1 MLAVRKLLAYIG
13 RQGAKGMGISLL
25 VAAVI
30 PLIIPG
36 SGAALRRWLP
46 AMIMIFLV
54 NAFAR
59 VDISHAR
66 RMVARPARLLCG
78 LGWTMLVVP
87 VVFWLAL
94 SLVGRDNLDPG
105 LVLALSLQAAAA
117 PIITMPAVAMVLE
130 LEVTFPVLLLL
141 ATMAV
146 QPFTAPFVAPWVAG
160 AVVPVDGFLL
170 GRNLL
175 LMIGGSAVLAAA
187 RRRLAGLARLEQYR
201 LEITGA
207 NLIGFTLFGLTMFD
221 GVVLRVFT
229 QPLLLLSLSALAFL
243 IALGNLGAALVFL
256 RAFGRDNAFMT
267 GFAAGHRNV
276 GLMAAAQSGSLPDLT
291 WLYFALVQLPIYLT
305 PMLLR
310 RTMSLQQRISSSP
323 EGKPLRPEQQ

>member
-1 MLAVRKLLAYIG
+1 MIVIRKVLSYFG
-13 RQGAKGMGISLL
+13 RQGATGMGVSLL
-25 VAAVI
+25 VAAVV
-30 PLIIPG
+30 PLIVPG
-36 SGAALRRWLP
+36 LGVALRPWLP

-59 VDISHAR
+59 VDLSHAQR
-66 RMVARPARLLCG
+66 IVARPYKLLCG
-78 LGWTMLVVP
+78 LGWTVLIVP
-87 VVFWLAL
+87 SVFWLAL
-94 SLVGRDNLDPG
+94 SLVGRDSLDPG

-117 PIITMPAVAMVLE
+117 PIMAMPAVAMVLE

-160 AVVPVDGFLL
+160 TLVPIDGFLL

-175 LMIGGSAVLAAA
+175 LMIGGSTVLSVAL
-187 RRRLAGLARLEQYR
+187 RRLVGLPRLEEYR
-201 LEITGA
+201 FEITGA
-207 NLIGFTLFGLTMFD
+207 NLIVFTLFGLTMFD

-229 QPLLLLSLSALAFL
+229 QPLLLLTLSALAFL
-243 IALGNLGAALVFL
+243 IALGSIGAAFVFL
-256 RAFGRDNAFMT
+256 RPIGSDSAFMT

-305 PMLLR
+305 PQLLR
-310 RTMSLQQRISSSP
+310 RTISFQQQKSGITGS
-323 EGKPLRPEQQ
+323 KPLRPEEQ

>member
-1 MLAVRKLLAYIG
+1 MV
-13 RQGAKGMGISLL
+13 
-25 VAAVI
+25 
-30 PLIIPG
+30 
-36 SGAALRRWLP
+36 
-46 AMIMIFLV
+46 FLV
-54 NAFAR
+54 NAFTR

-66 RMVARPARLLCG
+66 RIVARPYKLLCG
-78 LGWTMLVVP
+78 LGWTVLIVP

-117 PIITMPAVAMVLE
+117 PIMAMPAVAMVLE
-130 LEVTFPVLLLL
+130 IEVTFSVLLLL

-146 QPFTAPFVAPWVAG
+146 QPFTAPFIAPWVAG
-160 AVVPVDGFLL
+160 TSISIDSFLL

-175 LMIGGSAVLAAA
+175 LMIGGSMLVSVTL
-187 RRRLAGLARLEQYR
+187 RGLVGLPRLEEYR
-201 LEITGA
+201 IETTGA
-207 NLIGFTLFGLTMFD
+207 NLIVFTLFGLTMFD
-221 GVVLRVFT
+221 GVVLSVFT

-243 IALGNLGAALVFL
+243 IALGSIATASVFL
-256 RAFGRDNAFMT
+256 RPIGRDSAFMT

-305 PMLLR
+305 PLLLS
-310 RTMSLQQRISSSP
+310 RTIGFQRQKSGIAES
-323 EGKPLRPEQQ
+323 KPLRVEER

>member
-1 MLAVRKLLAYIG
+1 MIAMRKVLSYFG
-13 RQGAKGMGISLL
+13 RQGAKGMGVSLL

-30 PLIIPG
+30 PLIVPG
-36 SGAALRRWLP
+36 SGAALRPWLP
-46 AMIMIFLV
+46 AMIMVFLV

-59 VDISHAR
+59 VDVSHAR
-66 RMVARPARLLCG
+66 RIIARPTKLLCG

-87 VVFWLAL
+87 IVFWLAL

-117 PIITMPAVAMVLE
+117 PIITMPAVAMVLG
-130 LEVTFPVLLLL
+130 LEVTFSVVLLLT
-141 ATMAV
+141 TMAV

-160 AVVPVDGFLL
+160 AQVPVDGLLL

-175 LMIGGSAVLAAA
+175 LMIGGSTVLAVAL
-187 RRRLAGLARLEQYR
+187 RRLAGLPRLEEYR

-243 IALGNLGAALVFL
+243 IALGSIGAASVFL
-256 RAFGRDNAFMT
+256 RFMGSDSAFMT

-305 PMLLR
+305 PLLLR
-310 RTMSLQQRISSSP
+310 RTMSFQRQKSAVP
-323 EGKPLRPEQQ
+323 ESKPLRHQQP

>member
-1 MLAVRKLLAYIG
+1 MIAIRKPLAYFG

-25 VAAVI
+25 VAAVV
-30 PLIIPG
+30 PLVVPG
-36 SGAALRRWLP
+36 LGVALRPWLP
-46 AMIMIFLV
+46 AMIMLFLV

-59 VDISHAR
+59 VDVSHAR
-66 RMVARPARLLCG
+66 RIIARPYGLLCG
-78 LGWTMLVVP
+78 LGWTVLVIP
-87 VVFWLAL
+87 AVFWLAL
-94 SLVGRDNLDPG
+94 SLVGRDHLDPG

-130 LEVTFPVLLLL
+130 IEVTFSVLLLL

-146 QPFTAPFVAPWVAG
+146 QPFAAPFVAPWVAG
-160 AVVPVDGFLL
+160 ALVPVDGFLL

-175 LMIGGSAVLAAA
+175 LLIGGSTVLAIAL
-187 RRRLAGLARLEQYR
+187 RRLAGLPRLEEYR

-229 QPLLLLSLSALAFL
+229 QPQLLLSLSALAFL
-243 IALGNLGAALVFL
+243 IALGSIGAALVFL

-305 PMLLR
+305 PLLLR
-310 RTMSLQQRISSSP
+310 RTMSFQQARGDVP
-323 EGKPLRPEQQ
+323 QGKPPGKQ

>member
-1 MLAVRKLLAYIG
+1 MFAIRKVLSYFG
-13 RQGAKGMGISLL
+13 RQGARGMGVSLL

-30 PLIIPG
+30 PLIVPG
-36 SGAALRRWLP
+36 SGAALRPWLP
-46 AMIMIFLV
+46 AMIMMFLV

-59 VDISHAR
+59 VDVSHAR
-66 RMVARPARLLCG
+66 RIVARPTRLLCG

-87 VVFWLAL
+87 AVFWLAL
-94 SLVGRDNLDPG
+94 SLAGRDNLDPG

-130 LEVTFPVLLLL
+130 IEVTFSVLLLL

-175 LMIGGSAVLAAA
+175 LMIGGSAVLAVAL
-187 RRRLAGLARLEQYR
+187 RRLIGLPRLEQYR

-207 NLIGFTLFGLTMFD
+207 NLIGFMLFGLTMFD

-243 IALGNLGAALVFL
+243 IALGNIGAALVFL
-256 RAFGRDNAFMT
+256 RPFGSDSAFMT

-305 PMLLR
+305 PLLLR
-310 RTMSLQQRISSSP
+310 RTISFQEKKLGIP
-323 EGKPLRPEQQ
+323 ESKSLRPEEQ